1 MLENFQAC
9 FFKFFWF
16 KKKNFKKISIFLFL
30 FFKNPEFWYG
40 RGKIL
45 VKKNYTPGVQKP

>member
-1 MLENFQAC
+1 VKKKFQN
-9 FFKFFWF
+9 FFKFFF
-16 KKKNFKKISIFLFL
+16 FFSIF

-45 VKKNYTPGVQKP
+45 VK